1 MPSDRD
7 LERELRELGSHVEY
21 PPTPDLARAVR
32 RRLDQE
38 GTERQAR
45 SRKIWPF
52 LPPFRWAVA
61 AAALA
66 LIVAAPVLSPTMRDA
81 VTGWFEAG
89 EAASGGQAAGGAP
102 SVESKGDVAESKGDL
117 ADSPSDTQG
126 GFMPSSGG
134 GGRYLGEGLEFGE
147 RVTLREARSGTDE
160 PVLLPRA
167 AGLGEPDEV
176 YAREP
181 REDGVTLVFR
191 ARPGLPPLGNTE
203 AGLVLAE
210 RVGGIEAAYFPEEA
224 RPASGIERVEVD
236 GKRGYWAPAGRDVP
250 SRIELLGGSVL
261 LWEQGDRALRLEADL
276 PEEEAIR
283 IAESVR

>member
-1 MPSDRD
+1 MPSDRE
-7 LERELRELGSHVEY
+7 LERELRELGSHMDY

-32 RRLDQE
+32 SRLDQE
-38 GTERQAR
+38 GPGRPRT
-45 SRKIWPF
+45 IWPS

-102 SVESKGDVAESKGDL
+102 SVESKGEGVAESKGNL
-117 ADSPSDTQG
+117 ADSPADAKG

-176 YAREP
+176 YAGEP
-181 REDGVTLVFR
+181 REDGVTLVYH
-191 ARPGLPPLGNTE
+191 ARPGLPSLGDTE
-203 AGLVLAE
+203 VGLVLTE
-210 RVGGIEAAYFPEEA
+210 RVGDVEAAYFPEEA
-224 RPASGIERVEVD
+224 LPQAGFERVEVG
-236 GKRGYWAPAGRDVP
+236 GKRGYWAPAGRDLS
-250 SRIELLGGSVL
+250 SRTTLLGGSVL
-261 LWEQGDRALRLEADL
+261 LWEQEGRALRLEADL
-276 PEEEAIR
+276 SEGAAIR